1 MTKSRSR
8 SATRFTIQGGAVKSI
23 LLTVALLFAAFM
35 GFRVFQLVRHVK
47 NHPVTHTPG
56 AEQLTAAMKS
66 ITSVSKGAAQGNS
79 VEGVA
84 LAKQLSDDLLK
95 IHDAMFVGG
104 KADSA
109 KLTKGTFLVFC
120 QLNEDSCA
128 FIIHVPEMR
137 HYTEDA
143 AQSLAELA
151 YDDASRILD
160 SAKKSGVK
168 QLAVATRGVI
178 FFNTVLIG
186 DYVPNNQHPSARAKK
201 AEFEGAMA
209 RSLLPFFAEKTAAP
223 TSAGN
228 N

>member
-1 MTKSRSR
+1 
-8 SATRFTIQGGAVKSI
+8 
-23 LLTVALLFAAFM
+23 M
-35 GFRVFQLVRHVK
+35 GFRIFQLVNHIR
-47 NHPVTHTPG
+47 NHPATNTPG
-56 AEQLTAAMKS
+56 LEQLTAAMKS
-66 ITSVSKGAAQGNS
+66 ITSVSDGAAHGNS
-79 VEGVA
+79 AEALA

-95 IHDAMFVGG
+95 IHDGMFVGG

-143 AQSLAELA
+143 AESLAQLA

-160 SAKKSGVK
+160 SVKTPGVK
-168 QLAVATRGVI
+168 QLAVATRGVVL
-178 FFNTVLIG
+178 FSTVLIG
-186 DYVPNNQHPSARAKK
+186 DYVPNSEQPSTRAKK
-201 AEFEGAMA
+201 AEFEGPVA
-209 RSLLPFFAEKTAAP
+209 RPLFPFFAEKSTASA
-223 TSAGN
+223 SAGN